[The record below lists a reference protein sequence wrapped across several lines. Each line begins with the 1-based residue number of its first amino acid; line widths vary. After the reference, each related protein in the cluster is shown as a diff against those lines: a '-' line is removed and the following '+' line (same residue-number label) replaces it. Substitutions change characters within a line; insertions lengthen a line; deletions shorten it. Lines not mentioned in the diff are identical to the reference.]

1 MELNY
6 DNSKTN
12 LEKNEKVIKS
22 ISIKPNEQ
30 IKCISAL
37 NFIFSNNS
45 NNDFQ
50 NEIKYFP

>member
-30 IKCISAL
+30 IKCIK
-37 NFIFSNNS
+37 IFSLK
-45 NNDFQ
+45 FLFK
-50 NEIKYFP
+50 IKLF